1 MIGKKQRGRA
11 VSVEKMLAL
20 SAVGRLDGM
29 VYEIMNTRHELVMT
43 LQQAQS
49 VGLREDTV
57 GSVVDIVV

>member
-1 MIGKKQRGRA
+1 
-11 VSVEKMLAL
+11 VSVERMLAL

-29 VYEIMNTRHELVMT
+29 VYEIMNTRHELVKT

-49 VGLREDTV
+49 FGLREDTV